1 MSRYYRNRLF
11 AQQNKDTCMSII
23 MDGMDQNHSK
33 IPYLGSAIQLA
44 DALTMHIEG
53 VLDHTSKG

>member
-1 MSRYYRNRLF
+1 
-11 AQQNKDTCMSII
+11 
-23 MDGMDQNHSK
+23 MDGMDQNNSK
-33 IPYLGSAIQLA
+33 IPYLGSAIQLY